1 MTTYEKIQLDQACA
15 VLKIMIANKDAC
27 ARFEQAHS
35 QVQLNKAWKQMKP
48 RTKNILVR

>member
-27 ARFEQAHS
+27 SRFERAHS
-35 QVQLNKAWKQMKP
+35 QVAMNDAWKKMKP